1 MVVGF
6 AEWPKLGEVLF
17 DTDKSTVK
25 PKYLPLLKKIAAALE
40 DLKGNRVVV
49 IGHTDK
55 RASDAYNVA
64 LGMRRAKAV
73 YDAIAAHASPE
84 VRKALRVDASN
95 DPDAP
100 AGKSEK

>member
-1 MVVGF
+1 M
-6 AEWPKLGEVLF
+6 P
-17 DTDKSTVK
+17 
-25 PKYLPLLKKIAAALE
+25 
-40 DLKGNRVVV
+40 NRVVV
-49 IGHTDK
+49 VGHTDK
-55 RASDAYNVA
+55 RASDAYNIA